1 VNEPAVSEAWLYA
14 IVVVTGFAIGALG
27 LLMLGRLLG
36 RDWVTPMDDE
46 LEPTALTLPLAAVLA
61 IPLAFSGFHDWGI
74 AGPLAETHPRL
85 GAWFDRD
92 LILLRSL
99 FYFLL
104 WTAIACMVATRGKA
118 RGWNVAGLALLAPT
132 AGLAGIDWVLA
143 REPFWWTPLFAF
155 AFAVSQLLASLA
167 LAFLANAAQRE
178 HVDRAHDRS
187 LTSALLTLALLTL
200 WLWFTQFLAAFM
212 ANLPDE
218 AAWYEARTADGRW
231 VAIALAVTLLGA
243 AILLLL
249 QRHRGRATVLGASGL
264 ILAQHLLHMGWLLRP
279 AGTPGLGLIDAAVL
293 VLVGGLWGAAWLWL
307 MRRHD
312 ARAQRRLRSGGT
324 SGGQTIASS
333 GRRL

>member
-1 VNEPAVSEAWLYA
+1 MNEPAVSEAWLYA

-212 ANLPDE
+212 GNLPAE
-218 AAWYEARTADGRW
+218 AAWYEARFVDGRW
-231 VAIALAVTLLGA
+231 IPLALAAAMLGA
-243 AILLLL
+243 AVLLLV
-249 QRHRGRATVLGASGL
+249 QGHRGRWTVLAASGL
-264 ILAQHLLHMGWLLRP
+264 ILVQHILHTGWLLRP
-279 AGTPGLGLIDAAVL
+279 AGIPALGLLDLLMLIL
-293 VLVGGLWGAAWLWL
+293 LGGAWGLAWLLL

-312 ARAQRRLRSGGT
+312 ARQAQSGRSG
-324 SGGQTIASS
+324 SS
-333 GRRL
+333 